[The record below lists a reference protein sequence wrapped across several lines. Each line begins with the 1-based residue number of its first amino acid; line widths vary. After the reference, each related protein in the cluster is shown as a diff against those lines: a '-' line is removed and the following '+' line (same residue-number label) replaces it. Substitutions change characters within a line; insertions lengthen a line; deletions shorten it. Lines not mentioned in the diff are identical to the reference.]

1 MGRPGRTFVAERV
14 ASLKAELGADLVIAN
29 AENAAG
35 GAGITKKIAV
45 ALIAAGVD
53 AITLGDHVWDQKN
66 FENEIDGLALRKPRS
81 FGHHYHP
88 HYQLVVSV

>member
-1 MGRPGRTFVAERV
+1 VGRPGRTFVAERV
-14 ASLKAELGADLVIAN
+14 ASLKVELGADLVIAN

-35 GAGITKKIAV
+35 GAGITRKIAV

-66 FENEIDGLALRKPRS
+66 FENEIDGLE
-81 FGHHYHP
+81 
-88 HYQLVVSV
+88 QV